1 MDAYPTVEN
10 LEEARATI
18 TAMHNKILLMETA
31 LLLTTH
37 DLNVA
42 QIWAKDMR
50 DVISPPD
57 PNEEE
62 FTVDQYLEVARE
74 VLEDQND
81 PQKQEEVES

>member
-1 MDAYPTVEN
+1 MDEYPIVQN

-18 TAMHNKILLMETA
+18 TAMHNRMLLMETA
-31 LLLTTH
+31 LELAMH

-42 QIWAKDMR
+42 QIWASDMK

-57 PNEEE
+57 PNEAD
-62 FTVDQYLEVARE
+62 FTFEQYLTIAKE

-81 PQKQEEVES
+81 PQRGE